1 MTDPFQDVDSA
12 GPEFIKMF
20 ADSMDERQS
29 DPKMEEIVASYLATL
44 RLSENSTVI
53 EVGAGAGAV
62 TRRIAAHSHPSKVI
76 GFEPSKGFV
85 AEAKVRGN
93 GYSNLEF
100 IVADGASL
108 PVDDGSV
115 DAVIMHTV
123 LTHVENPKE
132 LVAEAFRVLK
142 SGGSL
147 IVCDVDFSKATFS
160 AFPNDPLDMC
170 AKEFV
175 REFVTDPFIVA
186 KLRSLISD
194 VGFSITEFGVESRVV
209 TNPEQMLP
217 WVDVTSQQ
225 MYERG
230 DIGKELAN
238 ALVAEHHRRAQNGSL
253 YGYQAIA
260 TAIARKPN

>member
-44 RLSENSTVI
+44 RLSEHSTVI
-53 EVGAGAGAV
+53 EVRAGAGAV

-85 AEAKVRGN
+85 ADAKVRGN

-108 PVDDGSV
+108 PVDDVSV

-123 LTHVENPKE
+123 LTHVENPRQ

-147 IVCDVDFSKATFS
+147 NRLKSYCGTELPRYMQPGRFETCEELPKTTSGKHDVKAVS
-160 AFPNDPLDMC
+160 
-170 AKEFV
+170 
-175 REFVTDPFIVA
+175 
-186 KLRSLISD
+186 
-194 VGFSITEFGVESRVV
+194 
-209 TNPEQMLP
+209 TNTTGE
-217 WVDVTSQQ
+217 
-225 MYERG
+225 
-230 DIGKELAN
+230 N
-238 ALVAEHHRRAQNGSL
+238 
-253 YGYQAIA
+253 
-260 TAIARKPN
+260 